1 MSLFSLVRLG
11 PVIGEEK
18 ENTDKSEL
26 GKINRVQILQGRESP
41 VKGLDFW

>member
-11 PVIGEEK
+11 PVVGEEK

-26 GKINRVQILQGRESP
+26 GKINQARILQGRECHR
-41 VKGLDFW
+41 KGLDFW